1 MTYQYILTIL
11 SEYKIPEYSGMV
23 VGIGA
28 TAFPVKILHQDLLFF
43 LLLLHLR
50 LELAW

>member
-1 MTYQYILTIL
+1 MLTIF
-11 SEYKIPEYSGMV
+11 SVYKIPEYSGMV

-28 TAFPVKILHQDLLFF
+28 TALSVKILHKDLLFF

-50 LELAW
+50 LESAW